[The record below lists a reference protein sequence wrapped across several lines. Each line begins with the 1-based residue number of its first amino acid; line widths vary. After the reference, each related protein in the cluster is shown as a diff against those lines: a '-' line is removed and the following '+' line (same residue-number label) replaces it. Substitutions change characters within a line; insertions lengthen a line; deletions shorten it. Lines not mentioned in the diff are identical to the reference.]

1 MPRLRLTGGRLRQRM
16 RRDDP
21 GLAPDW
27 DWQFALQ
34 CAASTQRPSMRFDGY
49 WACAAT
55 RLARALHLDS
65 ESAEI
70 RLTRRHRPC
79 WHTIRLAWQL
89 ARTEGP
95 SRWALDAMV
104 LAGLSDAQ
112 IAATAQIPDAVV
124 ECYASLFYGVRQRLR
139 YRSYIL
145 SQVLHV
151 DAPWTGR
158 DVGRVWG
165 WFAYIGG
172 PVVLQALRAEF
183 TAMGRTDYCDLAT
196 DIYRNDL
203 VALAANLRAGSACPI
218 IALAVDRVVLT
229 WLALSRLESRYANAA
244 EMPAAEATT
253 VIKAKLAAERAHQSA
268 LRTLATVRQLMAD
281 TSQPTRP
288 ASRRD
293 ASTTLNVVGD

>member
-172 PVVLQALRAEF
+172 PVVLQALHTEF

-196 DIYRNDL
+196 DFYRNDL
-203 VALAANLRAGSACPI
+203 VGHRYQWLYWCIQDRLLPRVSSPENQRKLVQLGTQLQTAHQLLAPDKPSISPPVATSWPAELPSQPVGLR
-218 IALAVDRVVLT
+218 VDRKI
-229 WLALSRLESRYANAA
+229 A
-244 EMPAAEATT
+244 
-253 VIKAKLAAERAHQSA
+253 
-268 LRTLATVRQLMAD
+268 
-281 TSQPTRP
+281 
-288 ASRRD
+288 
-293 ASTTLNVVGD
+293 